1 MSKQAVQSLARHGL
15 ARRGAAGLGRAGA
28 VIESEIQELPSVFS
42 FRDLPLASLTRDEF
56 VNVLTEWQARLGQ
69 ARHGVARRGRARQGQ

>member
-1 MSKQAVQSLARHGL
+1 MSRQAVRGL
-15 ARRGAAGLGRAGA
+15 ARRGAAGLGRAEAGE

-56 VNVLTEWQARLGQ
+56 VNVLTEWQAGPGP
-69 ARHGVARRGRARQGQ
+69 ARPGVARQGQ